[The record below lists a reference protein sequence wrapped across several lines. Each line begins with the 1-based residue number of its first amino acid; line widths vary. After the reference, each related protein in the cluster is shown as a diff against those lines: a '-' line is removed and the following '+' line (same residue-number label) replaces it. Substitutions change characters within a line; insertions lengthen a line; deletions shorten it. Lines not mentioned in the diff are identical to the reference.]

1 MASAQLQSVARHA
14 TGEHRH
20 LYELASK
27 LYSDAV
33 AQHDERL
40 LLEACALAEAAQQL
54 RPDHLAGL
62 NLLARIELQRQRTTA
77 AEYWVNRG
85 LSIKPD
91 SASLLYSAG
100 HIALSQ
106 NQLDSAEEYFT
117 RSARISRVATR
128 AVNFLAHVKLLQG
141 DYVEAFRH
149 YRELV
154 KTQARDKQIRSK
166 LFESASHVVADF
178 YSEELEQDLLRYLD
192 FTDVDYSQLRGLATS
207 LLKHKLRLS
216 EAGCP
221 LELETIASDN
231 LLIKCMKRFYFCDP
245 LIERLLLTLRQSL
258 LLSCSS
264 NLAIKRNFIPLA
276 AAIAEQSALNE
287 YVWYITEQ
295 EDSLAR
301 QLEILCGKMLRIDE
315 LKADDIYPAL
325 LLLLMYRPLNQC
337 DFFPNLSHKTLQWPK
352 IMDSIVRLA
361 MTETH
366 FLNTAACDIPTLGES
381 ADAVSEKVQQ
391 QYNQNPYPRWTDIGY
406 SQPGDYRAALKAAFP
421 DYTLSAE
428 KNGRLNILVAGCG
441 TGRHAIRLAQYFPE
455 VHVTALDLSHIA
467 LAYAKYQ
474 ADKRQ
479 SHNIDFI
486 QGDILQA
493 HKLQQHFDVI
503 ECSGV
508 LHHMQSPQE
517 GLRALANQLK
527 PGGMI
532 KIALYSA
539 TARKQISQL
548 RQLWGNKLPRM
559 AAEIRLVREA
569 LLQGSIAGEWKE
581 IYNSPDFYSLSAC
594 RDLLFHE
601 QEHVFN
607 LPELER
613 YLAQAGLQWMGMLPP
628 PDAHNLLSLSGKH
641 CSRITIA
648 EWHTMEQNNP
658 QLFAGMY
665 QFYALKPGH

>member
-1 MASAQLQSVARHA
+1 MASAQLQTVARNA

-33 AQHDERL
+33 TQHDDRL
-40 LLEACALAEAAQQL
+40 LQEACALAEAAQQL
-54 RPDHLAGL
+54 RPDNLAGL
-62 NLLARIELQRQRTTA
+62 NLLARIELQRHHVTA

-106 NQLDSAEEYFT
+106 HQLDKAEDYFN
-117 RSARISRVATR
+117 RSSRISRVATK
-128 AVNFLAHVKLLQG
+128 AANFLAHVKLLQG

-149 YRELV
+149 YRELI

-192 FTDVDYSQLRGLATS
+192 FNDTDHSQLRGLATS

-221 LELETIASDN
+221 LELETIAGDN
-231 LLIKCMKRFYFCDP
+231 LLLKCMARFYFCDP
-245 LIERLLLTLRQSL
+245 LIERLFLTLRKSL

-264 NLAIKRNFIPLA
+264 NLAIKKDLLPLVA
-276 AAIAEQSALNE
+276 ALAQQCSLNE
-287 YVWYITEQ
+287 SVWYITTQ
-295 EDSLAR
+295 EESLAQ
-301 QLEILCGKMLRIDE
+301 QLEILCGKMLNIDE

-325 LLLLMYRPLNQC
+325 LLLQMYKPLIQC
-337 DFFPNLSHKTLQWPK
+337 DFFPELSRKKLQWPK
-352 IMDSIVRLA
+352 IMDGIVRTTIA
-361 MTETH
+361 ESQS
-366 FLNTAACDIPTLGES
+366 LNSMISSIPTLGDS
-381 ADAVSEKVQQ
+381 ADRTSRRVQQ

-406 SQPGDYRAALKAAFP
+406 SQPGDYRAALQAAFP
-421 DYTLSAE
+421 DHTLLTQTDSP
-428 KNGRLNILVAGCG
+428 LNILVAGCG
-441 TGRHAIRLAQYFPE
+441 TGRHAIRLAQYFTQ
-455 VHVTALDLSHIA
+455 VQVTALDLSHSA
-467 LAYAKYQ
+467 LAYAKHQ

-479 SHNIDFI
+479 CRNIHFI

-493 HKLQQHFDVI
+493 ENLQQHFDVI

-508 LHHMQSPQE
+508 LHHMQSPQA
-517 GLRALANQLK
+517 GLLALARQLK
-527 PGGMI
+527 PGGVI

-539 TARKQISQL
+539 TARQQITEL
-548 RQLWGNKLPRM
+548 RQLWGSKLPRQASEM
-559 AAEIRLVREA
+559 RLVREA
-569 LLQGSIAGEWKE
+569 LLQGSIEGDWKE

-601 QEHVFN
+601 QEHVFEV
-607 LPELER
+607 LQ
-613 YLAQAGLQWMGMLPP
+613 LAEFITSAGLEWVGMLPP
-628 PDAHNLLSLSGKH
+628 PDSQELLNIGGKH
-641 CSRITIA
+641 SGRISID
-648 EWHTMEQNNP
+648 EWHKLEQTNS

-665 QFYALKPGH
+665 QFYARKK